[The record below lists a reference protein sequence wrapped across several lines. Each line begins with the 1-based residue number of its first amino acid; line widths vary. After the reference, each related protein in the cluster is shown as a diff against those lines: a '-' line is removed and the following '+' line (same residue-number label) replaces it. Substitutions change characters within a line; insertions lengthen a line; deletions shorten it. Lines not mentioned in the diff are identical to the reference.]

1 MTNFDRLTIE
11 ITPAMYP
18 GKFAAK
24 VVLYHR
30 GVTVYSEVF
39 AENLRFT
46 PLMAKVVEQC
56 QVEANKVARHKYEA
70 DPVELPPTTKVV

>member
-1 MTNFDRLTIE
+1 MIQFDKIAFEIE
-11 ITPAMYP
+11 PEYRP

-46 PLMAKVVEQC
+46 PLIAKVIEQC
-56 QVEANKVARHKYEA
+56 QIESNKVARHKYEA
-70 DPVELPPTTKVV
+70 DPVEAPPTTKVQ

>member
-1 MTNFDRLTIE
+1 MIQFDRLAIE
-11 ITPAMYP
+11 IVPEYRP

-30 GVTVYSEVF
+30 GVTVYEETF

-56 QVEANKVARHKYEA
+56 QIEASKVARHKYEA